1 MGSLKMLKF
10 KISFIKDIDNSVKPI
25 WDIIPNISI
34 LYHQKENK
42 VEFNFNWLKLWLG
55 IRMIWK

>member
-1 MGSLKMLKF
+1 MLKF